1 MATPQTSSLSFYVQF
16 SIMNPDSIPGRLKI
30 PHSMRVL
37 PDQIVLKMV
46 EARDSWYSLRFGWY
60 SRLVYSWY
68 SVLVKVRVAVIA

>member
-1 MATPQTSSLSFYVQF
+1 MHLVIFFIVKGY
-16 SIMNPDSIPGRLKI
+16 
-30 PHSMRVL
+30 
-37 PDQIVLKMV
+37 VLKMV